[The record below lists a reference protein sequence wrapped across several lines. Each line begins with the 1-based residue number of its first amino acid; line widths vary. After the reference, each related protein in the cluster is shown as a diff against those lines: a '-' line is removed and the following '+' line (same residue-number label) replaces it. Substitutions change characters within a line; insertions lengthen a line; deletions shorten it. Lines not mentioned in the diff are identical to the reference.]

1 MENLA
6 RIQRER
12 QALEVQATAQANA
25 AAAQA
30 SNMAAQQVAQANAAA
45 AAATAAATKQKE
57 RMVQYPRP
65 QSTDTTPAG
74 SSGVLSVK
82 P

>member
-1 MENLA
+1 
-6 RIQRER
+6 
-12 QALEVQATAQANA
+12 
-25 AAAQA
+25 
-30 SNMAAQQVAQANAAA
+30 
-45 AAATAAATKQKE
+45 
-57 RMVQYPRP
+57 MVQYPRP

>member
-12 QALEVQATAQANA
+12 QALELQASAQANSA
-25 AAAQA
+25 ATQAA
-30 SNMAAQQVAQANAAA
+30 NLAAQQTAQANAAA
-45 AAATAAATKQKE
+45 AAATRQRE
-57 RMVQYPRP
+57 RMIQYPRP

-74 SSGVLSVK
+74 TGGVLSVK

>member
-1 MENLA
+1 MQ
-6 RIQRER
+6 ISR
-12 QALEVQATAQANA
+12 QALELQASTQANSAATQAANLAAQQTAQANA
-25 AAAQA
+25 AA
-30 SNMAAQQVAQANAAA
+30 NAAA
-45 AAATAAATKQKE
+45 RQRE